1 MELGVVGY
9 VGWEGCD
16 ESVEESDVA
25 VAMGGGVVAIGRGF
39 GCRRRRWWSVVVV
52 EY

>member
-16 ESVEESDVA
+16 KSVEESDVA
-25 VAMGGGVVAIGRGF
+25 VAMGGGMVALGRGF
-39 GCRRRRWWSVVVV
+39 GCRQSRWWRVVVV
-52 EY
+52 E